1 MPLRWP
7 RHWSRWPPGYLLG
20 NGRRQGHGCLIQGSA
35 STRPAGPLPAQPV
48 GTKTAVTS
56 GRPPARSSP
65 RTGCGRPSPCAP
77 ASAMGPAFSPSTNLS
92 PLRPGRNCANAR
104 APPSSAHGRPW
115 AGFTENWEQTRRE
128 QQERRE
134 AKKQA
139 EHAVRDAAYGKT
151 REELRDLYI
160 AEFRARGLDLPPR
173 GLPRGGDRL
182 DDRPSAARALEA
194 VAAHFL
200 RHLTA
205 RSPEHNS
212 RGTRQ
217 QAAAASG
224 RESKRLQRPV
234 RPA

>member
-1 MPLRWP
+1 VSDSGFGFNPTGRSAAGATG
-7 RHWSRWPPGYLLG
+7 RH
-20 NGRRQGHGCLIQGSA
+20 QDCGHVRSA
-35 STRPAGPLPAQPV
+35 TRPLVSPDRVRSTITLCPCVCHGTCLLAKREPV
-48 GTKTAVTS
+48 SLTTWQELCKCPGAAERRAWKTPDDV
-56 GRPPARSSP
+56 
-65 RTGCGRPSPCAP
+65 
-77 ASAMGPAFSPSTNLS
+77 
-92 PLRPGRNCANAR
+92 
-104 APPSSAHGRPW
+104 W
-115 AGFTENWEQTRRE
+115 AGFTEHWEQTRRE

-173 GLPRGGDRL
+173 GLPRGGDRP